1 MSGGIT
7 GHSGATAQEVAL
19 MLTDIVR
26 NFEKKF
32 EEQNDVLREISN
44 ILLLMNDRDVNRE
57 PLYEGLDKL
66 RKWYVPNEK
75 E

>member
-1 MSGGIT
+1 MSGGGIT

-32 EEQNDVLREISN
+32 EEQNEVLREISN
-44 ILLLMNDRDVNRE
+44 ILLPIQRPEVSRQTIRIVLSV
-57 PLYEGLDKL
+57 
-66 RKWYVPNEK
+66 
-75 E
+75 

>member
-1 MSGGIT
+1 MCYICGI
-7 GHSGATAQEVAL
+7 EL
-19 MLTDIVR
+19 
-26 NFEKKF
+26 
-32 EEQNDVLREISN
+32 SN